1 MQIKKCN
8 TIVNYIELRYEIY
21 YKVKLTMHFMQK
33 SWQYLFI
40 VMCYLVD
47 LAKHYISSIIL
58 CTTFFNYSAEP
69 NSIHTSFCINSLHN
83 INKYYI

>member
-47 LAKHYISSIIL
+47 LAKHDISSII
-58 CTTFFNYSAEP
+58 
-69 NSIHTSFCINSLHN
+69 FCVLLSLIILQNLILYTHHFA
-83 INKYYI
+83 